1 MKRSRIKNKKALFL
15 LGTGLGYQ
23 LKALLGRKNSTARIY
38 AIEKHEQV
46 FEKAL
51 QRQHWEAEQDLPE
64 DVEFM
69 VGQSIEEVLERLHE
83 VMAQLDTDEYEFIT
97 NKPSTRLDPE
107 YYRSIQCEEETE

>member
-1 MKRSRIKNKKALFL
+1 MKRSKIKNKKALFL

-23 LKALLGRKNSTARIY
+23 LKALLKRKNSSARIY

-46 FEKAL
+46 FDKTL
-51 QRQHWEAEQDLPE
+51 KRQRWQDKEELSE

-69 VGQSIEEVLERLHE
+69 VGQSVEEVLDKLYE
-83 VMAQLDTDEYEFIT
+83 VMGELDADEYEFIT

-107 YYRSIQCEEETE
+107 YYRAINCEKEAE